1 MRVSENGEVPSRHH
15 ACFRNRAMVIH
26 DDWMIWEN
34 PMTLGTSLVGALEH
48 YLFFH
53 SVGNNH
59 PK

>member
-1 MRVSENGEVPSRHH
+1 MGRFPVVTMLVSET
-15 ACFRNRAMVIH
+15 AMVIH

-48 YLFFH
+48 YLFFY